1 MPCSGLQLIYN
12 WRGGLVYL
20 PAVSRYDGEQP
31 ESSDFEF
38 HDAIGKVAE
47 MSDAKVRGV
56 VHLIE
61 ETKTYGQ
68 KGFRKRLV
76 VLEQDNDRFT
86 NYIPF
91 DFIQDACDSVDELN
105 VGDEVEI
112 TYRLAGRKWQKDAK
126 SEVKFFL
133 NAEATAFK
141 VLGGKGSSTA
151 SKAPD
156 DDSDPNAGLSEAA
169 YDEEDIPF

>member
-1 MPCSGLQLIYN
+1 
-12 WRGGLVYL
+12 
-20 PAVSRYDGEQP
+20 
-31 ESSDFEF
+31 
-38 HDAIGKVAE
+38 

-91 DFIQDACDSVDELN
+91 EFIQDACDSVDDLN
-105 VGDEVEI
+105 VGDEAEI
-112 TYRLAGRKWQKDAK
+112 SYRLAGRKWQRDAN

-133 NAEATAFK
+133 NAEATSFK
-141 VLGGKGSSTA
+141 VLGGKTSAASSP
-151 SKAPD
+151 APANGE
-156 DDSDPNAGLSEAA
+156 DPNDGLSEAA